1 MSIADLSPQEF
12 TTLVQN
18 AQHFKTLV
26 KSGKGLS
33 PSLRSALA
41 GQTLA
46 LTFTKRSTRTR
57 VSTEAAIALLGGHPM
72 FLGSGDIQ
80 LGVNES
86 LHDTSVVISSMV
98 AGIFARVNGHEDVLG
113 LAQHSSV
120 PVINALSDAFHP
132 LQTVAD
138 FLTLT
143 EAFPTDTIKK
153 STLGLEGRKLAWIG
167 DANNV
172 LFDLALGCA
181 HSGVDLAVAT
191 PHGYEIPSNMHDLI
205 SQTIASSPSTS
216 NRTKLT
222 STTSPIAAAKDADVL
237 VTDTWISMGQESDSQ
252 KRLKDFA
259 GYQITHEMAREAG
272 ARENWKFM
280 HCLPRHQDEVD
291 DKVFYDPV
299 RSLVFP
305 EAENRLWAALAVLEA
320 FVVKKGKIVD
330 ATLEA

>member
-33 PSLRSALA
+33 PSLRSSLA

-57 VSTEAAIALLGGHPM
+57 VSTEAAVALLGGHPM

-98 AGIFARVNGHEDVLG
+98 SGIFARVNGHEDVLG

-120 PVINALSDAFHP
+120 PVINALSDDFHP

-143 EAFPTDTIKK
+143 EAFPAAHPTKT
-153 STLGLEGRKLAWIG
+153 TLGLEGRKLAWIG

-181 HSGVDLAVAT
+181 HAGVDIAVAT
-191 PHGYEIPSNMHDLI
+191 PRGYEIPSTMHELI
-205 SQTIASSPSTS
+205 TRTIASSPASTK
-216 NRTKLT
+216 TKLS
-222 STTSPIAAAKDADVL
+222 STTSPLTAAKDADVL

-259 GYQITHEMAREAG
+259 GYQITHAMAREAG
-272 ARENWKFM
+272 AKPDWKFM

-291 DKVFYDPV
+291 DKVFYDSA

-320 FVVKKGKIVD
+320 FVVKKGEIVD
-330 ATLEA
+330 ATLDA